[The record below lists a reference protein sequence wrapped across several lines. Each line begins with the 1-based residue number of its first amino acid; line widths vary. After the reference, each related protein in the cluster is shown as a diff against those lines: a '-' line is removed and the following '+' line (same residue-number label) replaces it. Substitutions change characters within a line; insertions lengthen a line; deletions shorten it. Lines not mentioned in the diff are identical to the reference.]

1 MFFAS
6 EVSGGSTNLLVF
18 EISHVEYCLSNR
30 IQYSIVKPDNIF
42 QLGAIKRSK
51 YSLLRIDDKSIP
63 LIDLKKFLT
72 DEKQRINNNSR
83 IIIIEHQD
91 LQFGFLVERINEIIA
106 LYSRFV
112 TTSLKFIPKLNDG
125 YLEGIIE
132 FEDRK
137 LKLLNIEKI
146 VTDIGCI

>member
-83 IIIIEHQD
+83 IIITPLLPD
-91 LQFGFLVERINEIIA
+91 
-106 LYSRFV
+106 
-112 TTSLKFIPKLNDG
+112 NDNNTG
-125 YLEGIIE
+125 GCP
-132 FEDRK
+132 DRPSAAP
-137 LKLLNIEKI
+137 E
-146 VTDIGCI
+146 